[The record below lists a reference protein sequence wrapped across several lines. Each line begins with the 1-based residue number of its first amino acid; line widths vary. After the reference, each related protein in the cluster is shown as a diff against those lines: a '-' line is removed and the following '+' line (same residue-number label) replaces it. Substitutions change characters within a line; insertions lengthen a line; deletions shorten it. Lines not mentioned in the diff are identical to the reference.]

1 MATDEI
7 LSKYRQMFTPHP
19 MPRVPRD
26 LKDKRPAAP
35 LLFSTASYEAREQF
49 ETYRSHV
56 SSFLQVQPPQHA
68 RPADGFLAELLN
80 VNLGKLIL
88 VSGHIAA
95 STKLSLPRS
104 ARRSPVD
111 HWWLTRAR
119 SGETWLEAGDR
130 RIHARPGDIYLFS
143 PDQDFRSRTTDYDI
157 LSLIL
162 PRAAF
167 APVADTLDRLSGTIL
182 AGNLAALLG
191 DHLTSLETR
200 IAGMSPEEIAAAGQ
214 ATLEMIIACVHPS
227 RDRVQEAATAIEAA
241 LFERARAYI
250 QVNLG
255 NPALSPEHLMQAL
268 RVSRSNLYRA
278 FERVGG
284 VSRYIQLSRLLAA
297 RDALSVESER
307 RVQEIAYDYG
317 FPLSSDFT
325 RAFRREFGMTP
336 REMREQQRR

>member
-95 STKLSLPRS
+95 STKVSLPRS

-191 DHLTSLETR
+191 DHLTSLETPLSAVR
-200 IAGMSPEEIAAAGQ
+200 AVIHRRPDMQPLDHPVAECAALAKRDLSPGQTLGKIGERDYRGFAVTWPDARRDGALPIGLAEAAKVVKPIRAGEKLTYEN
-214 ATLEMIIACVHPS
+214 CVPDDS
-227 RDRVQEAATAIEAA
+227 LVVTQTRRRLDQSDARFVPGERMLEAATA
-241 LFERARAYI
+241 R
-250 QVNLG
+250 
-255 NPALSPEHLMQAL
+255 H
-268 RVSRSNLYRA
+268 
-278 FERVGG
+278 
-284 VSRYIQLSRLLAA
+284 
-297 RDALSVESER
+297 
-307 RVQEIAYDYG
+307 
-317 FPLSSDFT
+317 
-325 RAFRREFGMTP
+325 
-336 REMREQQRR
+336 